1 MHFALSDE
9 QRELAAA
16 VRGLVK
22 RRAAVLGLRGAI
34 DSPAG
39 YDTELWT
46 ALCEQ
51 IGVAALSIPE
61 EYGGA
66 GFSLFETQVVLE
78 ALGESLTPTPLLGS
92 GVLAAQALLAADAP
106 ELLPGIA
113 AGEVVALAWADRSGR
128 HRTDGSEVVASQ
140 ADGWVLDGAATLI
153 LDGAQAAHLLVIAM
167 LDGSPALFQ
176 TETIA
181 ETTPALDPT
190 LRFARAEFRATP
202 ARLLA
207 ADFGPALPRLH
218 AIAAIACTALQVG
231 GAQSCLDRT
240 VAHLK
245 EREQFGRPLGSFQAL
260 KHRVADLLVQVETAR
275 SISWA
280 AGFAASNGD
289 DPARQAAYAKSWCGD
304 AFTAV
309 AAETVQ
315 LHGGIAITWEH
326 DVQLYFKRA
335 HALAQLFGDAREH
348 RARLATESR
357 EE

>member
-1 MHFALSDE
+1 MHFALTDE

-16 VRGLVK
+16 VRGMVT
-22 RRAAVLGLRGAI
+22 RRAAKTDLRAAI
-34 DSPAG
+34 DSPSG
-39 YDTELWT
+39 YDTELWS

-51 IGVAALSIPE
+51 IGVAALAIPE

-66 GFSLFETQVVLE
+66 GFGLFETHVVLE
-78 ALGESLTPTPLLGS
+78 ELGASLTPSPLLGS

-106 ELLPGIA
+106 ELLPEIA
-113 AGEVVALAWADRSGR
+113 AGGVVALAWADRAGR
-128 HRTDGSEVVASQ
+128 HRTDGSDVVAS
-140 ADGWVLDGAATLI
+140 AGTLNGTATLV
-153 LDGAQAAHLLVIAM
+153 LDGAQASHLLVVAM
-167 LDGSPALFQ
+167 ADGRPALFQ
-176 TETIA
+176 ADVAA
-181 ETTPALDPT
+181 EATPAVDQT
-190 LRFARAEFRATP
+190 LRFAQVEFRDTP
-202 ARLLA
+202 ATLLA
-207 ADFGPALPRLH
+207 ADFTEALPRLH

-260 KHRVADLLVQVETAR
+260 KHRVADMLVQVETAR

-289 DPARQAAYAKSWCGD
+289 DLVQQAAYAKSWCSE

-326 DVQLYFKRA
+326 DAQLYFKRA
-335 HALAQLFGDAREH
+335 HALAHLFGDAREH
-348 RARLATESR
+348 RARLRTGA
-357 EE
+357 

>member
-16 VRGLVK
+16 VRGLVH
-22 RRAAVLGLRGAI
+22 RRASTTGLRAAI

-51 IGVAALSIPE
+51 IGVAALAIPE
-61 EYGGA
+61 EHGGA
-66 GFSLFETQVVLE
+66 GFSLFETHVVLE
-78 ALGESLTPTPLLGS
+78 ELGASLTPTPLLGS

-106 ELLPGIA
+106 TLLPAIA
-113 AGEVVALAWADRSGR
+113 AGTVVALAWADRSGR
-128 HRTDGSEVVASQ
+128 HREDGSDLIASQ
-140 ADGWVLDGAATLI
+140 VNGWTLDGTATLI
-153 LDGAQAAHLLVIAM
+153 LDGAQAEHLLAVAM
-167 LDGSPALFQ
+167 IDGRPALFQ
-176 TETIA
+176 TENIA
-181 ETTPALDPT
+181 VPTPALDPT
-190 LRFARAEFRATP
+190 LRFAQAEFHAAP
-202 ARLLA
+202 AQLLA
-207 ADFGPALPRLH
+207 ENFGPALRQLH

-240 VAHLK
+240 VGYLK

-260 KHRVADLLVQVETAR
+260 KHRAADLLVQVETAR
-275 SISWA
+275 SISWS
-280 AGFAASNGD
+280 AASQSD
-289 DPARQAAYAKSWCGD
+289 DRTRQAACAKSWCGD

-348 RARLATESR
+348 RARLFTEAQ